1 MKTRQLILILLS
13 IMTFNSVCAQHKQEN
28 KAHLWLKN
36 SLQENFNGYN
46 SKSELTKQ
54 EFIVGD
60 FNGDQ
65 KPDTLTISF
74 VSSIDNTPIV
84 IDTVLDYDLLI
95 QKTVAKKPKLQL
107 ISSNLQTLNLNND
120 NVYILGLDL
129 LLNIGNINA
138 IPGDEI
144 VVILRAADWSSINT
158 CTLYS
163 YSRSRWIKIKE
174 TEIREEEIPD
184 IRTGK
189 SKPWKR

>member
-1 MKTRQLILILLS
+1 MRTWQLILILLS
-13 IMTFNSVCAQHKQEN
+13 IMISNSVCAQH
-28 KAHLWLKN
+28 
-36 SLQENFNGYN
+36 
-46 SKSELTKQ
+46 KQ

-60 FNGDQ
+60 FNGDRQ
-65 KPDTLTISF
+65 SDTLIISF
-74 VSSIDNTPIV
+74 VSSIDSSPII
-84 IDTVLDYDLLI
+84 IDTLLDYDQLI
-95 QKTVAKKPKLQL
+95 QKTIAKKPKLQL
-107 ISSNLQTLNLNND
+107 ISSNLQTLNLNDD

-144 VVILRAADWSSINT
+144 AVILRAADWSGINS

-163 YSRSRWIKIKE
+163 YSRSQWIKIKE